1 MSNRFKHN
9 NNGAVYVDLCRK
21 CEDNVALING
31 WRNIIENCPGIVELL
46 EQLVIKNQ
54 TEAVSVI
61 LDEIYEGYNNGLSL
75 DQIKEYAKLEFYQ
88 TQMEVIRE
96 ALEKG
101 LNHKQV
107 KIFARPEFDPSKMKV
122 ISTGLIEK
130 LPEEAVRIYAKKDFS
145 ALQMTE
151 IYKGLKNGLSSK
163 QVGIYA
169 KSTFY
174 LNQMAKIREGLSYA
188 KNSQN
193 SCWTEESVM
202 LYAKPEYC
210 YRKMEVIIDMID
222 EGLETE
228 LIKKYLAKDFCWQQ
242 LNQVLM
248 GFKNGLTE
256 EQIDIY
262 ASKNFSEDQMK
273 EIRKSFEANINIEA
287 IHYLAKPDISDA
299 KMRSIARCLLNGGN
313 FEKIKKFLNNRLS
326 SKVYVISDF
335 DSHNFTDAQ
344 VEIICQCIAKGLE
357 DEFIKEIAN
366 YRYDAKTMNLIVR
379 SKDYL
384 NDEQIKLIL
393 TVKIYDYDKL
403 QEIIEGFEEG
413 LTVDDVRQYANSKW
427 NCEEMNKIRNIIET
441 CPKEIAEFVVNNCFN
456 SKQIDVIMSAYDMGL
471 NVETIKKFANP
482 KTNHRKMAIMAKE
495 LVDEAKEAALL
506 EAKKELFIVL
516 TNLN

>member
-1 MSNRFKHN
+1 MNQRFKQN
-9 NNGAVYVDLCRK
+9 NNGVIYVALCQK
-21 CEDNVALING
+21 CKDDVSLING
-31 WRNIIENCPGIVELL
+31 WTNIIEKCPDIVELL
-46 EQLVIKNQ
+46 EQLVVKSQ
-54 TEAVSVI
+54 TSVI
-61 LDEIYEGYNNGLSL
+61 SAVLDEIYEGYNNGLSL
-75 DQIKEYAKLEFYQ
+75 DQIKDYAKLEFYQ

-96 ALEKG
+96 AIEKG
-101 LNHKQV
+101 LNHKQI

-163 QVGIYA
+163 QVEIYA
-169 KSTFY
+169 KSTFD
-174 LNQMAKIREGLSYA
+174 LNQMAKIREGLIYVM
-188 KNSQN
+188 NSN
-193 SCWTEESVM
+193 IGWTEEAVM

-210 YRKMEVIIDMID
+210 YRKMDVIIDMID
-222 EGLETE
+222 EGLEIE
-228 LIKKYLAKDFCWQQ
+228 LIRKYLEKDLYWQQ
-242 LNQVLM
+242 LNQVFM

-256 EQIDIY
+256 EQIDVY
-262 ASKNFSEDQMK
+262 ANKNFSDDQMK
-273 EIRKSFEANINIEA
+273 EIRKSFEADINIEV
-287 IHYLAKPDISDA
+287 IRYLANPDISDA

-366 YRYDAKTMNLIVR
+366 YRYDAKTMNSIVR

-393 TVKIYDYDKL
+393 TSKIYEYDKV

-413 LTVDDVRQYANSKW
+413 LTVDDVRKYANSKW
-427 NCEEMNKIRNIIET
+427 NYEEMSSIHYIIAT
-441 CPKEIAEFVVNNCFN
+441 RPKEIAEFVVNNNFN
-456 SKQIDVIMSAYDMGL
+456 EKQIDAIMTAYDMGL
-471 NVETIKKFANP
+471 NVETIKTFANP
-482 KTNHRKMAIMAKE
+482 KTNHKVIAIMAKE
-495 LVDEAKEAALL
+495 LLDEAKEEALL
-506 EAKKELFIVL
+506 EAKNELFRALV
-516 TNLN
+516 NLN